1 MHCCAMGDGR
11 VEEKQ
16 ASDRSLNAY
25 INANNGSRKRIGLL
39 IVALVVIAAL
49 AGGLWY
55 WHELQISVSTDDAQ
69 VTGNI
74 ADISPKIAGRLEK
87 LYVSEGDVVTAG
99 QKLAELDN
107 AALAVALTRDEA
119 ALEIAKLNYAKL
131 PDDLKS
137 AQAGAD
143 KAKQGLQ
150 AAQAQEQQA
159 EIALGDAKR
168 ALDETQALYSGGAIS
183 KEAMDTAASNY
194 KKAQAALDAA
204 RANVQA
210 AQAGLQ
216 DAQAKLESVSNTDAD
231 SYLAQIKQAQAVYDN
246 DKLSYNESFIYAT
259 ISGTVVRVPGVVGE
273 YLSPGQAILSISDL
287 QNTWVVAY
295 IEETKYGRLRLGQK
309 VDIHVDA
316 YPGKVFH
323 GSVIELGGA
332 TQNTFSLIPIESDT
346 GNFTK
351 ITQRLPVKIAVN
363 KAELQQYGLTLK
375 PGLSVEVKIYT
386 T

>member
-1 MHCCAMGDGR
+1 MGDGR